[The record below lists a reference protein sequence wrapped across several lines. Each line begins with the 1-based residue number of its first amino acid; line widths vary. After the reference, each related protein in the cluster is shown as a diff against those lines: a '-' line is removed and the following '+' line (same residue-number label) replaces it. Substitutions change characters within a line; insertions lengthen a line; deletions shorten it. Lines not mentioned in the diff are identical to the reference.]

1 MGGKSSDPNKAAIKA
16 QREQM
21 ARLDKLSLPELQEY
35 ILQSPELV
43 GLLEAEQLGSSS
55 LEEISLDPK
64 LREKQMQALAGLQE
78 RADQGLTAQ
87 DKLAMEDMLG
97 QVGAQERAQRAA
109 IESEM
114 QRRGTA
120 DSGASLVSKLQSS
133 QGGAQSARQ
142 QAMQMAAQGQ
152 QQRMAALQ
160 GLGQQAGQMES
171 QDFSRQAQTASAKD
185 AIARANAMN
194 RQQVASANLAAR
206 QNIANQRANIANQQ
220 SQVAN
225 QIAQQNFANQM
236 ARATGQGQVASNI
249 SQISAA
255 GNQQPSAFQ
264 SALGGA
270 ATGASIGGS
279 IVPGVGAG
287 YGAAIGAGAG
297 LIGSWFEDGGIA
309 GYQDG
314 GIAHSK
320 EMKAHE
326 KFKSDYMKR
335 VREELAPQKRAREE
349 VTGMENGGV
358 VHAANG
364 LNVPEGI
371 MTSRNRNMDFNN
383 EGIPQFNNLPS
394 QAYQE
399 AVLKQEQKDKL
410 DAMPNMFNIEKAK
423 NTINTIQDVTAG
435 RKDPNSLKDLGVEVS
450 GLTNDKINEQDTTP
464 TPKKEVEDS
473 KIDSDKLAKGLGAL
487 SKMLGAQEQKKP
499 ELNLKYSGPEVQNIM
514 APVQAQDF
522 GNIMAQQKFG
532 AFMEDGGVADLYKG
546 TKCAENGEL
555 MFDSEGDGA
564 VVGGDSFERDRVD
577 ARLNSGEAVLNVAQQ
592 QRLMDLLRG
601 KTDELGDED
610 IVEGVPKDYQE
621 DLTEKIDNGTNNK
634 VEGLKRLL
642 SALGEG

>member
-1 MGGKSSDPNKAAIKA
+1 MN
-16 QREQM
+16 
-21 ARLDKLSLPELQEY
+21 
-35 ILQSPELV
+35 
-43 GLLEAEQLGSSS
+43 
-55 LEEISLDPK
+55 DPK
-64 LREKQMQALAGLQE
+64 VAELFPE
-78 RADQGLTAQ
+78 
-87 DKLAMEDMLG
+87 
-97 QVGAQERAQRAA
+97 
-109 IESEM
+109 
-114 QRRGTA
+114 
-120 DSGASLVSKLQSS
+120 
-133 QGGAQSARQ
+133 
-142 QAMQMAAQGQ
+142 
-152 QQRMAALQ
+152 
-160 GLGQQAGQMES
+160 
-171 QDFSRQAQTASAKD
+171 D

-194 RQQVASANLAAR
+194 RQQVAGANLAAR

-270 ATGASIGGS
+270 ATGAQIGASI
-279 IVPGVGAG
+279 PGAGVAGAG

-364 LNVPEGI
+364 LKAPEEI
-371 MTSRNRNMDFNN
+371 RTSRNRNMDFNN

-410 DAMPNMFNIEKAK
+410 DAMSAGIPEIKKSADNYKGFDFSKGSLEDNLKKGNATGLGINNDLTSADIQTNKQAQEAIKQKQETNPDASAMAK
-423 NTINTIQDVTAG
+423 GNG
-435 RKDPNSLKDLGVEVS
+435 
-450 GLTNDKINEQDTTP
+450 
-464 TPKKEVEDS
+464 DS

-487 SKMLGAQEQKKP
+487 SKMLGPQEQKKP

-522 GNIMAQQKFG
+522 GNVMAQQKFG

-642 SALGEG
+642 SALLFVPLSIFSVKSS